1 MYREITNLTLKL
13 LFFKKRKLKN
23 SSLMRIFINFLL
35 CLKLNDF
42 EIDEW
47 KMKNF
52 KLLSIKIL
60 EQKSLERKKIYINNI
75 FVRYIGGIS
84 FRIMM
89 IYFYYC
95 PSLLFD

>member
-52 KLLSIKIL
+52 KLSSIKIL
-60 EQKSLERKKIYINNI
+60 EQKEILNLWNEKRFILIIYSLDILEEYH
-75 FVRYIGGIS
+75 
-84 FRIMM
+84 
-89 IYFYYC
+89 
-95 PSLLFD
+95 LE

>member
-52 KLLSIKIL
+52 KLSSIKIL
-60 EQKSLERKKIYINNI
+60 EQKEILNLWNEKRSILIIYSLDILEEYH
-75 FVRYIGGIS
+75 
-84 FRIMM
+84 
-89 IYFYYC
+89 
-95 PSLLFD
+95 LE

>member
-52 KLLSIKIL
+52 KLSSIKIL
-60 EQKSLERKKIYINNI
+60 EQNKINLWNEKRSILIIYSLDILEEYH
-75 FVRYIGGIS
+75 
-84 FRIMM
+84 
-89 IYFYYC
+89 
-95 PSLLFD
+95 LE

>member
-1 MYREITNLTLKL
+1 MYTEITNLTLKL

-52 KLLSIKIL
+52 KLSSIKIL
-60 EQKSLERKKIYINNI
+60 EQKEILNLWNEKRSILIIYSLDILEEYH
-75 FVRYIGGIS
+75 
-84 FRIMM
+84 
-89 IYFYYC
+89 
-95 PSLLFD
+95 LE